1 MTAWMCPRPS
11 LEDVPNVLCCVAEL
25 AACNAGTEV
34 EVADTDAVV
43 LDSVCE
49 VIVTLCHS
57 TNEDGDAL
65 ILVEAANVVAQ
76 TNNLGVETEGDLAAV
91 WRQVVRDWVLDNLD
105 QLLLGRGGSNLMSVQ
120 QLHHQT
126 SEALECTWDAH
137 SGADPDEDVACSLDV
152 DLEFAGLI
160 DRRIEKSEQTL
171 WRHVSSMS
179 FLQLPLHGY
188 APGG

>member
-1 MTAWMCPRPS
+1 M
-11 LEDVPNVLCCVAEL
+11 AEL
-25 AACNAGTEV
+25 TACNAGTEV

-91 WRQVVRDWVLDNLD
+91 GGKVIGNGVLDD
-105 QLLLGRGGSNLMSVQ
+105 FDEFFLG
-120 QLHHQT
+120 
-126 SEALECTWDAH
+126 
-137 SGADPDEDVACSLDV
+137 
-152 DLEFAGLI
+152 
-160 DRRIEKSEQTL
+160 
-171 WRHVSSMS
+171 
-179 FLQLPLHGY
+179 
-188 APGG
+188 

>member
-1 MTAWMCPRPS
+1 M
-11 LEDVPNVLCCVAEL
+11 
-25 AACNAGTEV
+25 
-34 EVADTDAVV
+34 
-43 LDSVCE
+43 
-49 VIVTLCHS
+49 
-57 TNEDGDAL
+57 
-65 ILVEAANVVAQ
+65 
-76 TNNLGVETEGDLAAV
+76 
-91 WRQVVRDWVLDNLD
+91 VRDWVLDNLD

-126 SEALECTWDAH
+126 SEALECTWNAH
-137 SGADPDEDVACSLDV
+137 CEADPDEDILRSLDV

-188 APGG
+188 VPGA